1 MGHTAQGAHTPSER
15 QRARGRGRGRIWA
28 EVKPFLEIG
37 LFAIP
42 ALLGPAAIAA
52 YVVGKYH
59 VHPFKLDGKYFPDG
73 GFLFDLHVMWKAGH
87 DIVTGHSPYPFVYPA
102 PAAILMVPFG
112 LLPWKVAVV
121 AFSLFVTGALFLTL
135 RLLGVRDWRCYG
147 AACAAAPFVGTIAVG
162 TLSSFLALC
171 AALAWRYRDRRWVVA
186 FAIVGAV
193 ATKIFLWPLVVWL
206 VATRRF
212 RTAGTTV
219 ILGVVTVFGCWAMI
233 GFSGLTG
240 YVHFLRHVAGL
251 ELGRSYSSF
260 AFFSSLG
267 ASDHAAHLAVTGLT
281 LLGIAAVVA
290 IARQTD
296 GDRRAF
302 VAAILVALLVSPIVW
317 LHYMIL
323 VYVVVALYRRRL
335 SVAWLIPS
343 LYWILPGEDS
353 HGSTFVIVRMWLVTA
368 LTVVSAALPRLRRT
382 RFAVGP
388 ARSGLSVVA
397 AGDAD

>member
-1 MGHTAQGAHTPSER
+1 MEAIGHTRTAAPSKRKAGRRLGGAWDQLR
-15 QRARGRGRGRIWA
+15 
-28 EVKPFLEIG
+28 PFVETAVFIL
-37 LFAIP
+37 P

-52 YVVGKYH
+52 YLVGKYH
-59 VHPFKLDGKYFPDG
+59 VKPFTLDGKYFPDG

-102 PAAILMVPFG
+102 PAAFLMVPFG
-112 LLPWKVAVV
+112 ILPWKVAVV

-147 AACAAAPFVGTIAVG
+147 AAAAAAPFVGTIAVG

-171 AALAWRYRDRRWVVA
+171 AALAWRYRDRRWIVA
-186 FAIVGAV
+186 WAIVGAV

-212 RTAGTTV
+212 RTAGTAV
-219 ILGVVTVFGCWAMI
+219 LLGIATVFGCWAAI

-240 YVHFLRHVAGL
+240 YIRFMRHVAGL

-267 ASDHAAHLAVTGLT
+267 ASDRAAHV
-281 LLGIAAVVA
+281 AVVA
-290 IARQTD
+290 LTLVGIVAIIAIARSED

-302 VAAILVALLVSPIVW
+302 VAAIGVALLVSPIVW

-323 VYVVVALYRRRL
+323 VYVVIALYRRRL

-353 HGSTFVIVRMWLVTA
+353 HGATSVIVRMWVVTA
-368 LTVVSAALPRLRRT
+368 LSIALAFWPRRLR
-382 RFAVGP
+382 AHQP
-388 ARSGLSVVA
+388 ALASR
-397 AGDAD
+397 